1 MKVFSIKRKVYLI
14 ILFTCMVSLI
24 TLSTI
29 ALLLGRQTLKKEAAE
44 KVDYALTSI
53 SSTFIKNIT
62 EAQNVIA
69 VLKNTVD
76 LRLQTTPLTSSEAA
90 ERFIV
95 GLNET
100 VQIQAQNH
108 TQSYTAY
115 IYLNPFLWN
124 QSFDVYYADDTGTG
138 KPVVQS
144 RIPVS
149 YYKSGEDDPDK
160 AWWFGPLKTQKTY
173 WTKPYDWTLDNGKTT
188 RFISIT
194 EPFYVD
200 DTFYGVVGTDLNFD
214 YLIDALKSFK
224 VYDSGFAF
232 LLDGDGELIYS
243 PYSLTE
249 NIKNDYLIYTRKIN
263 ENWTIGISVPEFEI
277 YGQLKDYTL
286 KLMVAIGTLLLF
298 LSFISY
304 LFSKSIT
311 SPINALVGA
320 IQESKSRPLY
330 MQIDSKLLNRRDELG
345 TLTKVLLDYD
355 NQLFNMH
362 TELRLIDEALEH
374 SDNGLFITD
383 RHLKLIYV
391 NKTFKNITQYMPEL
405 NKSTLVEAG
414 INVTGDMINQLNL
427 MSSVQTETLQKRN
440 NGSVY
445 PLHLYLTKFE
455 NPKIY
460 YMGIIKDLTLQKV
473 KEKQLHE
480 VRYYDALTQLPNR
493 EHFIELSK
501 RKLLSE
507 VNEPLYC
514 IIVNIDNFR
523 LLNNLYGHKV
533 CDALLLEIS
542 KRMSKELP
550 SQSVYGRT
558 DGDEFSILM
567 SAEDAER
574 STLFVNQLKKHITE
588 EYHLM
593 DEKLFITFSA
603 GVSKFPNDDTHIQG
617 LMKKANIA
625 LTQAKV
631 YGKNQLVFYENKE
644 DTSMTS
650 NYDLYKNLRHA
661 LDRNEL
667 FLEYQPQ
674 VNALTGKVYGFEA
687 LMRWHS
693 NGKLIPPSDFIPIAE
708 ESRWIIPIGQF
719 ALEKCF
725 ALVNQLEKRGHPV
738 QVSLNLSVEQ
748 LKFDIIIQQ
757 ISALIQMYPVA
768 TQRITFEV
776 TESVLVT
783 SESEAIEVIHQL
795 RHLGF
800 KIALDD
806 FGMGYSSLGYLKD
819 IPFDC
824 IKLDRVF
831 IKDYPNADN
840 GNIAALIIKLAH
852 ELKVDLIAEGVETE
866 AQKNYMLSKGAEKI
880 QGYYYSKPLKEE
892 ALFQY
897 LDSHQ

>member
-1 MKVFSIKRKVYLI
+1 MKTFSIKRKVYLI

-24 TLSTI
+24 TMSTI
-29 ALLLGRQTLKKEAAE
+29 ALLLGRKTLKTEAAE

-53 SSTFIKNIT
+53 SATFIKNIT
-62 EAQNVIA
+62 EAENVIN
-69 VLKNTVD
+69 VLKSTVD
-76 LRLQTTPLTSSEAA
+76 QRLAKSPITSPEEAETFITDLR
-90 ERFIV
+90 
-95 GLNET
+95 ET

-115 IYLNPFLWN
+115 IYLNPFLWD
-124 QSFDVYYADDTGTG
+124 QSFDIYYADDTGTG
-138 KPVVQS
+138 KPVLQS
-144 RIPVS
+144 RVPVD
-149 YYKSGEDDPDK
+149 YFKSGENTTEK
-160 AWWFGPLKTQKTY
+160 AWWFGPLNTKKTY
-173 WTKPYDWTLDNGKTT
+173 WTPPYNWTLDNGTTT

-194 EPFYVD
+194 EPIYFNN
-200 DTFYGVVGTDLNFD
+200 TFYGVVGTDLNFD
-214 YLIDALKSFK
+214 YLIEAIKEFK
-224 VYDSGFAF
+224 VYNSGFAF
-232 LLDGDGELIYS
+232 LLNGDGELIYS
-243 PYSLTE
+243 PYSLAE

-263 ENWTIGISVPEFEI
+263 ENWTIGISVPEIEI
-277 YGQLKDYTL
+277 YSQLKDYTL
-286 KLMVAIGTLLLF
+286 KLTIAISCLLIF

-304 LFSKSIT
+304 VFSNSIT
-311 SPINALVGA
+311 SPINALVHA
-320 IQESKSRPLY
+320 IQKSKTLRLY
-330 MQIDSKLLNRRDELG
+330 TQIDSRLLIRRDELG
-345 TLTKVLLDYD
+345 TLANALLHYD
-355 NQLFNMH
+355 NQLYNMH
-362 TELRLIDEALEH
+362 TELKLIDEALEH

-383 RHLKLIYV
+383 HNLKLIYV
-391 NKTFKNITQYMPEL
+391 NKTFKNITQFSPEL
-405 NKSTLVEAG
+405 GSSTLIEAG
-414 INVTGDMINQLNL
+414 INVTGDLINQLNL
-427 MSSVQTETLQKRN
+427 NNSIQNETLQKRN

-445 PLHLYLTKFE
+445 PLHLYLNKFE

-473 KEKQLHE
+473 KEKQFHDI
-480 VRYYDALTQLPNR
+480 RYYDTLTQLPNR
-493 EHFIELSK
+493 DHFIELSK

-507 VNEPLYC
+507 SNEVLYC

-542 KRMSKELP
+542 KRMAKELP

-567 SAEDAER
+567 SA
-574 STLFVNQLKKHITE
+574 NQTNHSQFISNLKKHMTE
-588 EYHLM
+588 VYHLM

-603 GVSKFPNDDTHIQG
+603 GISKFPNDGESIQN

-631 YGKNQLVFYENKE
+631 FGKNQLVFYENKE
-644 DTSMTS
+644 DASTDS
-650 NYDLYKNLRHA
+650 NFDLYKNLRYA

-667 FLEYQPQ
+667 FLEFQPQ
-674 VNALTGKVYGFEA
+674 INALTDKVYGFEA

-725 ALVNQLEKRGHPV
+725 ELVAHLEKKNMKV

-748 LKFDIIIQQ
+748 LKSDIIIKQV
-757 ISALIQMYPVA
+757 STLLKKYPI
-768 TQRITFEV
+768 TPQHITFEV

-783 SESEAIEVIHQL
+783 SESEAIEVIHNL
-795 RHLGF
+795 RNLGF

-831 IKDYPNADN
+831 IKDYPDKDN
-840 GNIAALIIKLAH
+840 GNIAALIIKLAQ
-852 ELKVDLIAEGVETE
+852 ELKVDLIAEGIETE
-866 AQKNYMLSKGAEKI
+866 SQKNYMLSKGAEKI
-880 QGYYYSKPLKEE
+880 QGYYYSKPLKKE
-892 ALFQY
+892 ALLEY
-897 LDSHQ
+897 LEKHL